1 MKGIIMNT
9 KKIYITPEIN
19 VMNIMTT
26 YIMAGSGSTPGG
38 GHSGLGGDNP
48 EEAVRQQ
55 GGLRYA
61 GQTALAGGRGQ
72 VQVMVGQLSRQKII
86 LLMPGRL
93 GKNIS
98 K

>member
-61 GQTALAGGRGQ
+61 GDGGPV
-72 VQVMVGQLSRQKII
+72 VQA
-86 LLMPGRL
+86 
-93 GKNIS
+93 KNNS
-98 K
+98 FNAWETWEEY